1 MTLPEGLFR
10 PPFAHRGLWRALD
23 APENSLAAFERACG
37 AGYGIELDVRLSADG
52 EAVVFH
58 DDTLERMTG
67 QPGFVSERSAAELGG
82 ISFLEGSGCI
92 PTLAQT
98 LALVGGRAMLLVEI
112 KDPPSGGALEERVAA
127 LLDRYEGPA
136 CVISFEARAL
146 GWFAEHRPGRLRG
159 LDAQWLSDRELAAS
173 GDGRLEAAF
182 AEHLLE
188 ARPHFLGLEMESAM
202 GAIAARHRANG
213 LPVVAWT
220 VRSVEQAATVAEHCD
235 NFIFEGFTA

>member
-1 MTLPEGLFR
+1 MTLPDGLFR
-10 PPFAHRGLWRALD
+10 PPFAHRGLWRTVD

-67 QPGFVSERSAAELGG
+67 QPGFVSEHSAGELSALPYLDGP
-82 ISFLEGSGCI
+82 GCI
-92 PTLAQT
+92 PTLAQA
-98 LALVGGRAMLLVEI
+98 LALVDGRAMLLVEI

-146 GWFAEHRPGRLRG
+146 GWFAEHRPSRLRG
-159 LDAQWLSDRELAAS
+159 LDAQWLSDREQAAS
-173 GDGRLEAAF
+173 GDGGLEAAF
-182 AEHLLE
+182 AAHLLE
-188 ARPHFLGLEMESAM
+188 AQPHFLGLEVESAV
-202 GAIAARHRANG
+202 GAIAAQHRANG

-220 VRSVEQAATVAEHCD
+220 VRSVDQAARVAEHCD
-235 NFIFEGFTA
+235 NYIFEGFTA